1 VARRF
6 AGIARATAARRTRPV
21 PDAVATDAAGMAR
34 VDVPKLKLTHLNRIT
49 DSGGV
54 VQFSDRAKPD
64 LGSGYCVDDV
74 ARLAIVAAGLCDV
87 PVRELK
93 GADPHDWLD
102 TSLGFLEAGYD
113 PAALGSRNMR
123 DATGVWLDEPH
134 SGDHVGRL
142 LWSLGVVAAGAA
154 VPDKYRERAAALL
167 DTARPSLRAL
177 STVRSTAYAL
187 LGLVRVPEPTSE
199 VALGV
204 ARLAAAFRTRST
216 DDWPWFED
224 ELTYDNAR
232 LAQALLAGGERAGD
246 ATAMHD
252 ALRALDWYL
261 GQVGLG
267 RTGPG
272 EKGSGEEPDGR
283 LALVGNLWRRKGAP
297 RPEYEGDEQPI
308 DAAAVVEACVEAWRV
323 TGREFYADRARR
335 AFGWFLGANRLGL
348 PLYDASSGGGRDGLR
363 ETDVNLNQGAESTLA
378 YYQALLALRSAD
390 LV

>member
-1 VARRF
+1 
-6 AGIARATAARRTRPV
+6 
-21 PDAVATDAAGMAR
+21 M
-34 VDVPKLKLTHLNRIT
+34 
-49 DSGGV
+49 

-93 GADPHDWLD
+93 GTDPHDWLD
-102 TSLGFLEAGYD
+102 TSLAFLEAGYD

-142 LWSLGVVAAGAA
+142 LWSLGEVAAGAA

-167 DTARPSLRAL
+167 DVARPSLRAL
-177 STVRSTAYAL
+177 TTVRSTAYAL
-187 LGLVRVPEPTSE
+187 LGLVRVPEPTPE
-199 VALGV
+199 LALGV
-204 ARLAAAFRTRST
+204 ARLEAAFRDHR
-216 DDWPWFED
+216 
-224 ELTYDNAR
+224 
-232 LAQALLAGGERAGD
+232 
-246 ATAMHD
+246 H
-252 ALRALDWYL
+252 
-261 GQVGLG
+261 
-267 RTGPG
+267 
-272 EKGSGEEPDGR
+272 GR
-283 LALVGNLWRRKGAP
+283 LALVRGRAHLRQRPSGAGAAGRRRAGRGRARWCTTRCGLWTGTSGRSASGRPTRRDGLGRSPMGIWPWSGTCGGARARRVP
-297 RPEYEGDEQPI
+297 AYEGDEQPI

-363 ETDVNLNQGAESTLA
+363 ETDANAESGG
-378 YYQALLALRSAD
+378 
-390 LV
+390 

>member
-1 VARRF
+1 
-6 AGIARATAARRTRPV
+6 
-21 PDAVATDAAGMAR
+21 M
-34 VDVPKLKLTHLNRIT
+34 
-49 DSGGV
+49 
-54 VQFSDRAKPD
+54 
-64 LGSGYCVDDV
+64 
-74 ARLAIVAAGLCDV
+74 AAGLCDV

-102 TSLGFLEAGYD
+102 TSLAFLEAGYD

-123 DATGVWLDEPH
+123 DASGLWLDEPH
-134 SGDHVGRL
+134 NGDHVGRP
-142 LWSLGVVAAGAA
+142 LWSLGGVAAGAA

-167 DTARPSLRAL
+167 DAARPSLRAMT
-177 STVRSTAYAL
+177 TVRSTAYAL
-187 LGLVRVPEPTSE
+187 LGLVRVPEPGPE
-199 VALGV
+199 LALGV
-204 ARLAAAFRTRST
+204 ARLEAAFRAAST

-232 LAQALLAGGERAGD
+232 LPQALLAGGERAGD
-246 ATAMHD
+246 AAMVAD

-267 RTGPG
+267 EAGWADTGPG
-272 EKGSGEEPDGR
+272 AAEGR
-283 LALVGNLWRRKGAP
+283 LILVGHLWRRKGAP
-297 RPEYEGDEQPI
+297 RPAREGDEQPI

-363 ETDVNLNQGAESTLA
+363 ETQANENQGAESTLA